1 MARRA
6 KTKMKRKTK
15 TNVGV
20 KRRAKTARALTR
32 KPRSVK
38 RSPAPKPAAGKAKRP
53 VAIEATL
60 IPTYIRSVEGE
71 LDAENRAYI
80 RRKIGRRLGKFA
92 DSIERVSV
100 RTEDMNGPRGGVDR
114 LCRIKVTLGGLP
126 AVVFEARNAKLNAA
140 VDAAIAGVAAAVRR
154 SVQRRRAVPRRKKH
168 A

>member
-6 KTKMKRKTK
+6 QTKMKRKTK

-20 KRRAKTARALTR
+20 KKRAKTARALTR
-32 KPRSVK
+32 KPQRAK
-38 RSPAPKPAAGKAKRP
+38 RSPAPKQAASKAKRP
-53 VAIEATL
+53 VAIEAVL

-140 VDAAIAGVAAAVRR
+140 VDAAIAGVATAVRR
-154 SVQRRRAVPRRKKH
+154 SVQRRRAMPRRKKN